1 VDIAN
6 LVVDGANSGVDCST
20 NLLIGIQ
27 YNAGFGSLDNVDVRN
42 QNPGG
47 CGYGIIAGGLGDN
60 LEVNIRNSRIHD
72 FDYIGVF
79 AGAVYAEFTL
89 NLASNW
95 IASASTTVQAGVSYG
110 FSSEGRATYNII
122 EVAGRIGLDAAPYVG
137 GVIIVADNLV
147 IGSNVGM
154 FLGCC
159 GTTVTRNNL
168 FNNGT
173 GIVLYGEGNV
183 IKSNAIVQ
191 SSTAAIDAD
200 CSSPNTVENNIIF
213 GAPIG
218 IANIASGDTVKGNT
232 FYSVTTLTTTCP

>member
-1 VDIAN
+1 ME
-6 LVVDGANSGVDCST
+6 
-20 NLLIGIQ
+20 
-27 YNAGFGSLDNVDVRN
+27 VRN
-42 QNPGG
+42 QSPGG

-60 LEVNIRNSRIHD
+60 LEVNIRNSRIHN
-72 FDYIGVF
+72 FDYIGVS
-79 AGAVYAEFTL
+79 AEAVYAEFTL
-89 NLASNW
+89 NLTSNW

-110 FSSEGRATYNII
+110 FSSEGRVTYNTI
-122 EVAGRIGLDAAPYVG
+122 EVRQIGLDAAPYVG
-137 GVIIVADNLV
+137 SVIIVADNLV

-173 GIVLYGEGNV
+173 GIVLYDEGNV

-200 CSSPNTVENNIIF
+200 CSSPNAVENNIIF